1 MRRVSE
7 KHLRKRR
14 SRFCDGQTD
23 EQGGRLALSPCS
35 SAWHL
40 LPPRKIL
47 RPCHRPFHTA
57 GYPLDQREPDLRR
70 QPAEN
75 KRAGGQLGIQT
86 YAYVP
91 QISAVMQSGNLYVYC
106 GNDPVLYVD
115 PNGNEWYHW
124 AIGGAIVA
132 VAAAA
137 VVVTAGGALPAL
149 WAVGAVAS
157 GATAAT
163 TASTIAAGAFIG
175 SSLAFGAE
183 ILRADFTSI
192 TTINDSADW
201 GTVGE
206 IFTGGL
212 LGSAYGFILS
222 KTNELLNVKKIAR
235 KIVNADRVS
244 SAVSKNDIYHR
255 ACSFLS
261 ETQLSKG
268 TAFYIT
274 GHDKVRCI
282 LLQVQGE
289 INGVKGIF
297 EFILQPDGT
306 VSHQLFTKIG

>member
-1 MRRVSE
+1 M
-7 KHLRKRR
+7 
-14 SRFCDGQTD
+14 
-23 EQGGRLALSPCS
+23 
-35 SAWHL
+35 
-40 LPPRKIL
+40 
-47 RPCHRPFHTA
+47 
-57 GYPLDQREPDLRR
+57 
-70 QPAEN
+70 
-75 KRAGGQLGIQT
+75 
-86 YAYVP
+86 
-91 QISAVMQSGNLYVYC
+91 YC

-124 AIGGAIVA
+124 AIGGALVA

-137 VVVTAGGALPAL
+137 VVVTAGGVLPAL

-201 GTVGE
+201 GTVGK

>member
-1 MRRVSE
+1 
-7 KHLRKRR
+7 
-14 SRFCDGQTD
+14 
-23 EQGGRLALSPCS
+23 
-35 SAWHL
+35 
-40 LPPRKIL
+40 
-47 RPCHRPFHTA
+47 
-57 GYPLDQREPDLRR
+57 
-70 QPAEN
+70 
-75 KRAGGQLGIQT
+75 
-86 YAYVP
+86 
-91 QISAVMQSGNLYVYC
+91 MQSGNLYVYC
-106 GNDPVLYVD
+106 GNDPILYVD

-124 AIGGAIVA
+124 AIGGALVA

-137 VVVTAGGALPAL
+137 VVVTAGGVLPAL

-157 GATAAT
+157 GATAVT

>member
-1 MRRVSE
+1 M
-7 KHLRKRR
+7 
-14 SRFCDGQTD
+14 
-23 EQGGRLALSPCS
+23 
-35 SAWHL
+35 
-40 LPPRKIL
+40 
-47 RPCHRPFHTA
+47 
-57 GYPLDQREPDLRR
+57 
-70 QPAEN
+70 
-75 KRAGGQLGIQT
+75 
-86 YAYVP
+86 
-91 QISAVMQSGNLYVYC
+91 YC
-106 GNDPVLYVD
+106 GNDPILYVD

-124 AIGGAIVA
+124 AIGGALVA

-137 VVVTAGGALPAL
+137 VVVTAGGVLPAL

-157 GATAAT
+157 GATAVT

>member
-1 MRRVSE
+1 
-7 KHLRKRR
+7 
-14 SRFCDGQTD
+14 
-23 EQGGRLALSPCS
+23 
-35 SAWHL
+35 
-40 LPPRKIL
+40 
-47 RPCHRPFHTA
+47 
-57 GYPLDQREPDLRR
+57 
-70 QPAEN
+70 
-75 KRAGGQLGIQT
+75 
-86 YAYVP
+86 
-91 QISAVMQSGNLYVYC
+91 MQSGNLYVYC
-106 GNDPVLYVD
+106 GNDPILYVD

-124 AIGGAIVA
+124 TIGGALVA

-137 VVVTAGGALPAL
+137 VVVTAGGVLPAL

-157 GATAAT
+157 GATAVT

>member
-1 MRRVSE
+1 M
-7 KHLRKRR
+7 
-14 SRFCDGQTD
+14 
-23 EQGGRLALSPCS
+23 
-35 SAWHL
+35 
-40 LPPRKIL
+40 
-47 RPCHRPFHTA
+47 
-57 GYPLDQREPDLRR
+57 
-70 QPAEN
+70 
-75 KRAGGQLGIQT
+75 
-86 YAYVP
+86 
-91 QISAVMQSGNLYVYC
+91 YC
-106 GNDPVLYVD
+106 GNDPILYVD

-124 AIGGAIVA
+124 AIGGALVA

-137 VVVTAGGALPAL
+137 VVVTAGGVLPAL

>member
-1 MRRVSE
+1 M
-7 KHLRKRR
+7 
-14 SRFCDGQTD
+14 
-23 EQGGRLALSPCS
+23 
-35 SAWHL
+35 HL
-40 LPPRKIL
+40 LGTYYL
-47 RPCHRPFHTA
+47 RARYYAPTIGRFTQQDTHWTNANRIYGDNPQKTNE
-57 GYPLDQREPDLRR
+57 REDR
-70 QPAEN
+70 
-75 KRAGGQLGIQT
+75 LGIQT

-106 GNDPVLYVD
+106 MNDPVMYVD

-124 AIGGAIVA
+124 AIGGALVA
-132 VAAAA
+132 VAAA
-137 VVVTAGGALPAL
+137 VVVTAGGVLPAL

-235 KIVNADRVS
+235 KIVNADRVY
-244 SAVSKNDIYHR
+244 SAASKNDIYHR

-274 GHDKVRCI
+274 GYDEVRCI